1 MTLAEIKRRLDG
13 FSPTK
18 IHFIANVVDSLAN
31 PPQVDIRQENTWLTS
46 SSDWIEYFGLA
57 LSIHHGS
64 TTEPLGLT
72 AFETV
77 FRNACESVNWVLDP
91 PGSATRRFVDLEV
104 TPKRGSVR
112 RLSLKST
119 AAQIVSESTAHIS
132 KLTEA
137 AWIQDARTPKDRQSR
152 LQKLFADYHRAVD
165 SIVMLRVFRRDGIPH
180 RYQLIEIPT
189 SLFSSIQDAPL
200 EAFNS
205 DAPIISCEVDGE
217 TAAVVAVDR
226 SDAKVTIR
234 RIRLTNCVVHAEWTR
249 T

>member
-1 MTLAEIKRRLDG
+1 MRARPVCTRGQKTREGAASAVRHRHDHRHRGQTSETQELFDADKRPG
-13 FSPTK
+13 EK
-18 IHFIANVVDSLAN
+18 C
-31 PPQVDIRQENTWLTS
+31 
-46 SSDWIEYFGLA
+46 G
-57 LSIHHGS
+57 
-64 TTEPLGLT
+64 LGLT

-119 AAQIVSESTAHIS
+119 AAQIVSASTAHIS

-200 EAFNS
+200 EAFHS
-205 DAPIISCEVDGE
+205 DAPIVSCEVDGE

-226 SDAKVTIR
+226 SDAKVAIR
-234 RIRLTNCVVHAEWTR
+234 RIRLTNCVVHAEWTK